1 MDGGVLPGFFSL
13 LAWAIFLGAAAL
25 SVVLGIILSFHWFRY
40 AMNPSVAMIASVV
53 YGGGTLLIL
62 SILLGAVLAAS

>member
-25 SVVLGIILSFHWFRY
+25 SVVLGVILSFHWFRY
-40 AMNPSVAMIASVV
+40 AMNPSIAMISTVV
-53 YGGGTLLIL
+53 YGAGTLLLL
-62 SILLGAVLAAS
+62 SILLGAVIAAS